1 MSVMRQRLHSIG
13 AILLLRP
20 EIYWVSNYLTLRH
33 ICWNKAGMQVMF
45 FRRVVE
51 TLASLL

>member
-13 AILLLRP
+13 AILLLRL